1 MEQINGHPLYRKHDL
16 DSAMSTLWSFY
27 IKNFAVLFLFSFA
40 ANILI
45 QYITST
51 LDMSKLTSLT
61 DPYEIIAEM
70 KNWIIPMLG
79 VLAVSLIMILILQYY
94 IIFKPL
100 KSDLNLFAASY
111 KSMKHLLPYLLLMI
125 LFMVFASVAMVAG
138 ILVFVIGMFFAALY
152 VYMIGLFLL
161 PVLMVE
167 GNDPGKA
174 IARTFTLSHR
184 HFGPNLGY
192 TAIILLIII
201 VGSIILSSV
210 ILIPFSGS
218 FLKIIADPAEA
229 SEAMNYLS
237 NPWFILLSALASALF
252 TPLTP
257 ILAAIL
263 YFNARAREEEAEQF
277 AVSPETEEGKIRVED
292 LYARPYSD
300 DHPDNPDN
308 QSRTEQ

>member
-1 MEQINGHPLYRKHDL
+1 MEQFNGHPLYRKHDL
-16 DSAMSTLWSFY
+16 DSAMSSLWSFY
-27 IKNFAVLFLFSFA
+27 IKNFAVLFLVSLA
-40 ANILI
+40 ASLLI
-45 QYITST
+45 QFITST

-61 DPYEIIAEM
+61 DPYEMLAEL
-70 KNWIIPMLG
+70 KNWIFPMLG
-79 VLAVSLIMILILQYY
+79 VIAISLIMILILQYY
-94 IIFKPL
+94 IIFKPVR
-100 KSDLNLFAASY
+100 SDLNLFTAFY

-125 LFMVFASVAMVAG
+125 LFLVFATVAMVAG

-192 TAIILLIII
+192 TAIILLIIL
-201 VGSIILSSV
+201 VGSIILSSL

-218 FLKIIADPAEA
+218 FFKIISDPAEA
-229 SEAMNYLS
+229 SGALNYLS
-237 NPWFILLSALASALF
+237 NPWFIILSALANAIF

-263 YFNARAREEEAEQF
+263 YFNARAREEEADLSR
-277 AVSPETEEGKIRVED
+277 VSPEADEGKVRVED
-292 LYARPYSD
+292 LYARPYSE
-300 DHPDNPDN
+300 DHPDNPDREN
-308 QSRTEQ
+308 PAN